1 MAIDLID
8 LAKGYLTPNVIQA
21 AAARLGE
28 SSDGTQKALAAIV
41 PTLVGA
47 LANTASTNDGAQ
59 GLLRMLE
66 VGKYDGGLLNNVTS
80 LFAGGAAT
88 DGALNTGKG
97 ILNTLLGDKI
107 GDIANVIARFAGVRT
122 ESASSLLALAAP
134 LVMHVLGTQRASVGT
149 GPAALGSLLGE
160 QKNFLRGLVP
170 PGIGAMLGWSSL
182 PAGLANLGTSATGAV
197 SRAAEEMAPAI
208 PSARR
213 PRWLVPLVII
223 GALVVLALAWLSS
236 STTTTAPVRQAARKI
251 SELQLPGGVKISVP
265 EGSFNFS
272 LASWLASTSDTTVP
286 KRFVFDDLNFET
298 GSTTLTPDSV
308 ATVNS
313 LVAVLK
319 AYPAVSVGLEGF
331 TDNTGDA
338 DANKRLSLDR
348 AVAVK
353 NILTQGGVDEARIT
367 TTGYGQENPIASNDT
382 DEGRAKNRRLEL
394 VVVKR

>member
-8 LAKGYLTPNVIQA
+8 LAKNYLSPNVIQS
-21 AAARLGE
+21 AAARVGE
-28 SSDGTQKALAAIV
+28 SSDATQKAFAGIV

-47 LANTASTNDGAQ
+47 LANTASTSDGAQ
-59 GLLRMLE
+59 QLLRMLDA
-66 VGKYDGGLLNNVTS
+66 GKYDGGLLNNVTS
-80 LFAGGAAT
+80 LFAGGTTT

-97 ILNTLLGDKI
+97 ILNGLFGDKI
-107 GDIANVIARFAGVRT
+107 GDVSNVIARFAGVRP

-134 LVMHVLGTQRASVGT
+134 LVMHVVGTQRSSVGT
-149 GPAALGSLLGE
+149 GAVGLASLLGE

-170 PGIGAMLGWSSL
+170 PGLGSMLGWSTL
-182 PAGLANLGTSATGAV
+182 PAGLSNLGTSAAGAV
-197 SRAAEEMAPAI
+197 SRAAEVGTRPL
-208 PSARR
+208 PSVGR

-223 GALVVLALAWLSS
+223 GALIVLGLAWLNW
-236 STTTTAPVRQAARKI
+236 STTSTAPVQQAARKL
-251 SELQLPGGVKISVP
+251 SELQLPGGARISVP

-272 LASWLASTSDTTVP
+272 LASWLASATDTKVP

-298 GSTTLTPDSV
+298 GSTTLTPESV

-313 LVAVLK
+313 LVAVLT
-319 AYPAVSVGLEGF
+319 AYPAVSVGLEGY

-338 DANKRLSLDR
+338 DANKKLSLDR

-353 NILTQGGVDEARIT
+353 NIMTKGGIDEARIGT
-367 TTGYGQENPIASNDT
+367 AGYGQENPITSNDT
-382 DEGRAKNRRLEL
+382 EQGRAKNRRLEL